1 MHSAISLGGVAF
13 GFLSLWRFIG
23 FGAALPARLA
33 CGTDQRL
40 ARTLNRMW
48 GPAATPF
55 GHHAGPVLPAQTPNA
70 EADGSRTRRPT
81 LDGPLVLKIRDVGV
95 GWSVEC

>member
-40 ARTLNRMW
+40 ARTLNECGARLPLHSGTTQDLFCLLKPQMRRQT
-48 GPAATPF
+48 GVEPADRLSTA
-55 GHHAGPVLPAQTPNA
+55 
-70 EADGSRTRRPT
+70 R
-81 LDGPLVLKIRDVGV
+81 
-95 GWSVEC
+95 